1 RHWAEDEVLLVESVA
16 AQLTTGIAQ
25 AELFQ
30 IVARAK
36 NEWETTFDAMS
47 DGVFIFDPNGLLI
60 RVNTAGASMDNAAP
74 QALLG
79 RKCCEILR
87 ADTDELECVVE
98 RSLRE
103 AEPVNLEIVP
113 HKLKRPVLVT
123 VEPVFD
129 V

>member
-1 RHWAEDEVLLVESVA
+1 MLLVESVA

-25 AELFQ
+25 AELFE

-60 RVNTAGASMDNAAP
+60 RVNKAGAAMDNEAP
-74 QALLG
+74 QAILG

-87 ADTDELECVVE
+87 ASSDDAACIVE
-98 RSLRE
+98 VALRE
-103 AEPVNLEIVP
+103 ARSVNL
-113 HKLKRPVLVT
+113 KSFRSN
-123 VEPVFD
+123 
-129 V
+129 